1 MREVVWVRWENIV
14 LPILVLVS
22 EGKFRIFENAD
33 RPKVAGGGRN
43 RDDSFRQLQTIRGAA
58 FRPHLQLVPPIRD
71 LVYGDAP
78 FGIRHAVIRR
88 VHGDHDSAHLRM
100 NIAKERTYARAIKS
114 HEFHFDIDGRL
125 LRSGVLPTGTKP
137 YKRCQTTNRQR
148 SNSSRSKHQKM
159 YPTARFT

>member
-114 HEFHFDIDGRL
+114 HGFGGACFIESQVETLSVKEQKNI
-125 LRSGVLPTGTKP
+125 VE
-137 YKRCQTTNRQR
+137 KRIPVGKLNQ
-148 SNSSRSKHQKM
+148 
-159 YPTARFT
+159 